1 MGLVFNDLGQETKEF
16 PQRGL
21 DMEELTLSVPTS
33 VDFQHSFQTQKPTG
47 KNEQSCNTFLTFI
60 CNKNKE
66 EIKELSSL
74 THPLSPLFKKIR
86 VSP

>member
-21 DMEELTLSVPTS
+21 DMEELTLSVPARPPMTPS
-33 VDFQHSFQTQKPTG
+33 TLCRPKSQGAGGGGD
-47 KNEQSCNTFLTFI
+47 EQSCNTLLTFI

-66 EIKELSSL
+66 EIKELSSP
-74 THPLSPLFKKIR
+74 THPLRPLF
-86 VSP
+86 